1 MREYPQQQGL
11 FQCFMQQNRQRIASI
26 RYLYSSRKRK
36 CGGVRA
42 SKDGASGVQAGARDR
57 LDCESVAEAFGAI
70 SSST

>member
-1 MREYPQQQGL
+1 M
-11 FQCFMQQNRQRIASI
+11 FHATNRQRIANI

-42 SKDGASGVQAGARDR
+42 SKDGARGVQAGARGVQAGARDR
-57 LDCESVAEAFGAI
+57 LDCESVAEVFGAI